1 MATSEVNWGNW
12 EILLVLPLVV
22 RNDWSALTETI
33 RGRRRRRRGVREVFM
48 LLLSQAR
55 WNLLEPRVI

>member
-1 MATSEVNWGNW
+1 MATSEVNW

-22 RNDWSALTETI
+22 RNDWSALTETM
-33 RGRRRRRRGVREVFM
+33 RGRRRRRREVREVFM
-48 LLLSQAR
+48 LLLSLVR